1 VYQPKAFVESD
12 LAALDALVDAHPF
25 ATLITT
31 PDGEPP
37 FVSHLPVLYRREGA
51 KIEIRGHWSRANPQ
65 WRHAG
70 QATLILHGPSAY
82 VSPGWY
88 PDKEA
93 EARVPTWNY
102 AVAHLRGTLEP
113 TFEDADLAAIVDDL
127 SRRFEAGV
135 LAADPTHVPWRYE
148 NDREDHRAQLRGIVG
163 FRLRDPDVTLKF
175 KLNQNHP
182 AANVAAVA
190 DHLAAGDEAQRAV
203 AALMRARLAN
213 RKENDA

>member
-1 VYQPKAFVESD
+1 MYLPRAFAETD
-12 LAALDALVDAHPF
+12 LVALDALAAAYPF
-25 ATLITT
+25 ATLITLDD
-31 PDGEPP
+31 DGAP
-37 FVSHLPVLYRREGA
+37 FVSHLPILYSRDGDRVEL
-51 KIEIRGHWSRANPQ
+51 RGHWSRANPQ
-65 WRHAG
+65 WRHTG
-70 QATLILHGPSAY
+70 KATLIFQGPSAY

-102 AVAHLRGTLEP
+102 AIAHLAGALDV
-113 TFEDADLAAIVDDL
+113 TFEHADLAAIVDDL

-135 LAADPTHVPWRYE
+135 QANDPAHVPWRYE
-148 NDREDHRAQLRGIVG
+148 NDRDDHRVQLHGIVG
-163 FRLRDPDVTLKF
+163 FRMQPSDITLKF

-190 DHLAAGDEAQRAV
+190 DHLERGDDQQRSV

-213 RKENDA
+213 RTETTR